1 MDFFEYQFDSLGI
14 LFAASLIIILLFQI
28 LYYLFIFGRTSFYK
42 ADKKS
47 QQDQFPSVS
56 VVICAK
62 NDAYNLKTKLPT
74 ILEQEYPNFEVVVVN
89 DDSLD
94 DTSYVLRVLQEI
106 YPNLNVITLKENVN
120 KFLGKKYP
128 LSIGIKSAKNEII
141 LLTESDTIPT
151 SYHWISEMVKGFT
164 KNKDIV
170 IGFTKTES
178 KNNFLNTLMQYE
190 SQTIAMNYLG
200 HGLIKNP
207 YMGLGRNLAFTKKMF
222 FSVNGFIPLYN
233 IQVGEHELFVN
244 KFSTKKNTSVIITKD
259 SINQSVPKERVEDWL
274 LQKKKHYRIVSYFK
288 LKDKIITSLIP
299 STTFLLYCLI
309 VTSLVFGFP
318 WEYGLMALILKYT
331 LQIII
336 YYKSSRVLQSQQIA
350 FLAPIY
356 EILFLPFNTIIKIS
370 ALLTKKEKWK
380 Y

>member
-1 MDFFEYQFDSLGI
+1 MNFLEYQFDSLGI
-14 LFAASLIIILLFQI
+14 IFAASLVILLLFQI

-42 ADKKS
+42 ADKKTH
-47 QQDQFPSVS
+47 QDQFPSVS

-106 YPNLNVITLKENVN
+106 YPNLNVITLKENIN

-128 LSIGIKSAKNEII
+128 LSIGIRSAKNEII

-151 SYHWISEMVKGFT
+151 SYNWISEMVKGFT

-170 IGFTKTES
+170 IGYTKTES
-178 KNNFLNTLMQYE
+178 KNNFLNSLIQYE

-244 KFSTKKNTSVIITKD
+244 KFSTKKNTSVIISKD

-318 WEYGLMALILKYT
+318 WEYGIIALFLKYT

>member
-1 MDFFEYQFDSLGI
+1 
-14 LFAASLIIILLFQI
+14 
-28 LYYLFIFGRTSFYK
+28 
-42 ADKKS
+42 
-47 QQDQFPSVS
+47 VS

-106 YPNLNVITLKENVN
+106 YPNLNVITLKENIN

-128 LSIGIKSAKNEII
+128 LSIGIRSAKNEII

-151 SYHWISEMVKGFT
+151 SYNWISEMVKGFT

-170 IGFTKTES
+170 IGYTKTES
-178 KNNFLNTLMQYE
+178 KNNFLNSLIQYE

-244 KFSTKKNTSVIITKD
+244 KFSTKKNTSVIISKD

-318 WEYGLMALILKYT
+318 WEYGIMGLFLKYT

-336 YYKSSRVLQSQQIA
+336 NYKSSRVLQSQQLA
-350 FLAPIY
+350 FLTPIY

>member
-1 MDFFEYQFDSLGI
+1 M
-14 LFAASLIIILLFQI
+14 A
-28 LYYLFIFGRTSFYK
+28 
-42 ADKKS
+42 
-47 QQDQFPSVS
+47 
-56 VVICAK
+56 
-62 NDAYNLKTKLPT
+62 TK
-74 ILEQEYPNFEVVVVN
+74 
-89 DDSLD
+89 
-94 DTSYVLRVLQEI
+94 
-106 YPNLNVITLKENVN
+106 
-120 KFLGKKYP
+120 
-128 LSIGIKSAKNEII
+128 
-141 LLTESDTIPT
+141 
-151 SYHWISEMVKGFT
+151 
-164 KNKDIV
+164 
-170 IGFTKTES
+170 
-178 KNNFLNTLMQYE
+178 
-190 SQTIAMNYLG
+190 
-200 HGLIKNP
+200 
-207 YMGLGRNLAFTKKMF
+207 
-222 FSVNGFIPLYN
+222 
-233 IQVGEHELFVN
+233 N